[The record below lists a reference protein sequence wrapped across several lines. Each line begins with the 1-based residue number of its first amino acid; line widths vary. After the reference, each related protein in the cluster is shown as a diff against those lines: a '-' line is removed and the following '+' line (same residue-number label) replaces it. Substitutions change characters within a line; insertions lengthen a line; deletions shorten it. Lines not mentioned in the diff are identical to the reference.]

1 MLKAGENTGGDC
13 VFSLT
18 AGQTWVGAHLV
29 FSVTDVYQSSCAA
42 LQQVNVSTTN
52 QRTDL
57 IKDLFAPLFYR

>member
-29 FSVTDVYQSSCAA
+29 FSVTDVYQSST
-42 LQQVNVSTTN
+42 VNVSTTN

-57 IKDLFAPLFYR
+57 IKGLFTPLFDR